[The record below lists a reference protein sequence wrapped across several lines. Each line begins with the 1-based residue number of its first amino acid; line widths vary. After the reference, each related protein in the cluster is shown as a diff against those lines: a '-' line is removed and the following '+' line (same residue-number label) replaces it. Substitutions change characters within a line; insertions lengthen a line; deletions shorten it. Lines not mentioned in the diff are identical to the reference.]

1 VVQWVKKCGVLEA
14 KVICAHCVWIDEDEM
29 RILRNAGA
37 SISHNPAANLKLA
50 SGIASVTKML
60 EVGVKVGVGT
70 DGPASNND
78 LDHFEEMR
86 LVAMLAKGSTH
97 DPIAV
102 PAKQAMHMA
111 TLGGARAL
119 HIGELTGSLEV
130 GKRAD
135 VIVLRNDRL
144 HSTPRYSSFSNDGN
158 SIYTQIVYASKAAD
172 VRDVFVNGQCLMR
185 ERKLLTLDDEA
196 ICQQADAMAQTIDRF
211 LTEREGDVLR
221 KLAEI
226 SGVQQEKSFEVQV
239 KARVDDAKPLIE
251 AINSGD
257 FHIVR
262 HVHYEQYDTYFYFA
276 NEASR
281 LRYRED
287 IRLDEKGKAI
297 GSRARLTLVSGQTE
311 REFPHSIL
319 LSRVRFMSSADR
331 SLRFYREYF
340 KPAREEEVNK
350 DRLRWEV
357 IFEDEEL
364 FINIDRMVKPA
375 REGYFVEIKSRTWSV
390 RDAERKAATIAKVL
404 ARFGIGDEAVI
415 RQEYVE
421 IAGMD

>member
-1 VVQWVKKCGVLEA
+1 
-14 KVICAHCVWIDEDEM
+14 
-29 RILRNAGA
+29 
-37 SISHNPAANLKLA
+37 
-50 SGIASVTKML
+50 
-60 EVGVKVGVGT
+60 
-70 DGPASNND
+70 
-78 LDHFEEMR
+78 
-86 LVAMLAKGSTH
+86 
-97 DPIAV
+97 
-102 PAKQAMHMA
+102 
-111 TLGGARAL
+111 
-119 HIGELTGSLEV
+119 
-130 GKRAD
+130 
-135 VIVLRNDRL
+135 
-144 HSTPRYSSFSNDGN
+144 
-158 SIYTQIVYASKAAD
+158 

-239 KARVDDAKPLIE
+239 KARVNNAKPLIE

-287 IRLDEKGKAI
+287 IRVDEKGKAI
-297 GSRARLTLVSGQTE
+297 GSRTRLTLVSGQTE

-364 FINIDRMVKPA
+364 FINIDRMVKPV

-390 RDAERKAATIAKVL
+390 RDAERKAATIANVL

-421 IAGMD
+421 IASTDG

>member
-1 VVQWVKKCGVLEA
+1 MRAQVLA
-14 KVICAHCVWIDEDEM
+14 
-29 RILRNAGA
+29 
-37 SISHNPAANLKLA
+37 HNPAANLKLA
-50 SGIASVTKML
+50 SGIANVTKML
-60 EVGVKVGVGT
+60 EVGVKVGIGT

-78 LDHFEEMR
+78 LDHFEETR
-86 LVAMLAKGSTH
+86 LVALLAKGSTR
-97 DPIAV
+97 DPIVV
-102 PAKQAMHMA
+102 PARQAMHMA

-119 HIGELTGSLEV
+119 HIGDITGSLEV

-135 VIVLRNDRL
+135 VIVLKNDRL
-144 HSTPRYSSFSNDGN
+144 HTTPRYSSVSHDASGGTGN
-158 SIYTQIVYASKAAD
+158 AIYTQIVYASKAAD
-172 VRDVFVNGQCLMR
+172 VRDVFVNGKPLMR
-185 ERKLLTLDDEA
+185 DRVLLTLDDEA
-196 ICQQADAMAQTIDRF
+196 ICQQADAMAEKIDLF
-211 LTEREGDVLR
+211 LYEREGDVLR

-239 KARVDDAKPLIE
+239 KARVDDAQPIIE
-251 AINSGD
+251 AIGSGD
-257 FHIVR
+257 FNIVR
-262 HVHYEQYDTYFYFA
+262 HVHYEQFDTYFYFDQDA
-276 NEASR
+276 LQEASR

-311 REFPHSIL
+311 REFPHSVL

-340 KPAREEEVNK
+340 KPAREVEVNK

-357 IFEDEEL
+357 IFDDEEL
-364 FINIDRMVKPA
+364 FINVDRMVKPA

-390 RDAERKAATIAKVL
+390 RDAERKAATIAKL
-404 ARFGIGDEAVI
+404 LTRFGIGDDAVI

-421 IAGMD
+421 IAGAVL